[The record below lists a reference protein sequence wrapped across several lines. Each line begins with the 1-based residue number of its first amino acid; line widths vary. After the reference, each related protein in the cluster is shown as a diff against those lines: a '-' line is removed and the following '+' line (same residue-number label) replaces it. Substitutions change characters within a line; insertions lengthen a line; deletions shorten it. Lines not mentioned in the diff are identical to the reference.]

1 MLKRSSQ
8 LQLLKKTKSDYGG
21 ALRNKRSGR
30 AGPRPISTQHSMHL
44 VLRSSKATGEWSL
57 LREKNKIKVK
67 EIIDRFSRKWGVVV
81 KRMENVGNHLH
92 LHIQIT
98 SRHTYRKFIRAIT
111 GAIAMAVT
119 GASRRNSLKAISRQN
134 RPNKLDRFWDLRPFT
149 RFVTGLKAITILREY
164 FDLNALERNGCD
176 RELAKLFVA
185 DRKNRVVID
194 ETG

>member
-1 MLKRSSQ
+1 MSKRSSQ

-21 ALRNKRSGR
+21 ALRNKRAGR

-44 VLRSSKATGEWSL
+44 VLRSSKATGDWSF
-57 LREKNKIKVK
+57 LREKNKSKIK

-98 SRHTYRKFIRAIT
+98 SRHTYRKFIRAVT

-119 GASRRNSLKAISRQN
+119 GASRW
-134 RPNKLDRFWDLRPFT
+134 NKMATGRFWDLRPFT
-149 RFVTGLKAITILREY
+149 RFVIGYNAVTILREY
-164 FDLNALERNGCD
+164 LDLNALERNGCD
-176 RELAKLFVA
+176 RELAKLFVE
-185 DRKNRVVID
+185 DRKNWVNVRR
-194 ETG
+194 TG